1 MFDCFNDIINSLK
14 ALGKTYTH
22 PELVR
27 KILRS
32 LPKNWSPIKTAI
44 QEAKDLSILPLEN
57 LMGSLLTYEMSMK
70 EEEEDQAKKKKTIAL
85 KVVAPPNNDES
96 EEEEDDDLAMLAKFK
111 KLLKKERKFQKIYK
125 KDLGK
130 GEFKKKESDITC
142 FECKQSGHIKA
153 EYPLLKYK
161 NRKMKKKAIVELG
174 VIVR

>member
-57 LMGSLLTYEMSMK
+57 LMGSLLTHEMSMREEK
-70 EEEEDQAKKKKTIAL
+70 EGQAKKKKTIAS
-85 KVVAPPNNDES
+85 KVASLSNDDEN

-111 KLLKKERKFQKIYK
+111 QFLKKERKF
-125 KDLGK
+125 
-130 GEFKKKESDITC
+130 
-142 FECKQSGHIKA
+142 
-153 EYPLLKYK
+153 
-161 NRKMKKKAIVELG
+161 
-174 VIVR
+174 